1 MLATAI
7 GLELAGGVLLIFNS
21 TFGGLLLVSDIPLPT
36 TEPTLPTTIWPRLA
50 TNTADHAD
58 FVHARCHSCD
68 AQLLG

>member
-21 TFGGLLLVSDIPLPT
+21 TFGAFLLVSELCLPQ
-36 TEPTLPTTIWPRLA
+36 PTLTTTIWPKLA
-50 TNTADHAD
+50 KSAVAHAD
-58 FVHARCHSCD
+58 FVHARCHTCD